1 MSAAV
6 VIPVYKQEMSKME
19 EISLMQC
26 LKILGDFPVF
36 IICPKNFN
44 KQSYEKFNLTF
55 EEFETHYFKGISGY
69 NSLMLASH
77 FYERF
82 LNYDYI
88 LIHQLDAFIFK
99 NELENWCSKSYDYIG
114 APWLATNNLTSKILK
129 PFQSKKKK
137 KRAPIFYKVGNGGLS
152 LRKTQVFYQISNE
165 LAPLIKEQL
174 EKKDEIYAIEDV
186 FWSLK
191 VPEYFPNF
199 NIPVYKIAAAFA
211 LDRKPKIGL
220 KINAGQL
227 PLGCHGFNKPKV
239 VDFWMPIIKAQ
250 FQKK

>member
-1 MSAAV
+1 MS
-6 VIPVYKQEMSKME
+6 ETE
-19 EISLMQC
+19 EISFKQC
-26 LKILGDFPVF
+26 LKTLSDFP
-36 IICPKNFN
+36 IIIACPEGFNKESFKNFRI
-44 KQSYEKFNLTF
+44 TF
-55 EEFETHYFKGISGY
+55 EEFETHYFKDISGY
-69 NSLMLASH
+69 NSLMLDSH

-82 LNYDYI
+82 LAFEYI

-99 NELENWCSKSYDYIG
+99 NELEDWCKKDYDYIG

-152 LRKTQVFYQISNE
+152 LRKTQSFHHISKE
-165 LAPLIKEQL
+165 LAPVIEKQL

-191 VPEYFPNF
+191 VPEHYPDF
-199 NIPVYKIAAAFA
+199 NIPDYTIAAEFA

-220 KINAGQL
+220 KLNAGEL
-227 PLGCHGFNKPKV
+227 PFGCHGFNKRKV
-239 VDFWMPIIKAQ
+239 IDFWMPIIKEE